1 MAADNNEDNLA
12 TRESG
17 EAPDEWTES
26 DRADTGVVTQTG
38 DEEEEEAE
46 AGAEGEGE
54 QQEYGE
60 GGAEAEGE
68 DEALLSF
75 LEEQGESVTVPLY
88 WSAVKKIVA
97 GYIQANGLQK
107 GKWITCDDALQAL
120 CDTDRSTQAQFYYT
134 LATHYPVKSSI
145 KVPRRLLKRQVE
157 EEAAKMGV
165 GEKGKRKGKG
175 ARGGEEEEGGDE
187 EEEEEGGDL
196 DEKERDEQGEEEQE
210 QEEEER
216 KGEGRRGEEEDSWEK
231 DWSSRE
237 GVTQEHDMA
246 EENEEQ
252 MKTGKEQQPQQQQ
265 DEEEAF
271 SQDFGSRANSE
282 PSPRKR
288 KRGRPPKASRDNP
301 SATTATAAS
310 TAAATATEPN
320 HTRYSD
326 PFASDPFSSDPDA
339 PEVTDLF
346 APSPSA
352 RAHSDPFG
360 PSSSAF
366 PPAPP
371 APPPGPECGYAAVTL
386 ANLGGVFL
394 KRRQLEGLLAD
405 EGFDRKVVGT
415 FVRIRVPGPANQT
428 EACYR
433 LVRVT
438 GCTSQTEMYPVGKGL
453 TNRVLLIMN
462 LKTPEATTIDLV
474 SNSDF
479 TEEECQKLRQYMNWG
494 LVDRLT
500 VDEVAAKE
508 IELHELK
515 VNQSVLIRIP
525 LLPSHVHLPS
535 PVPSFSSD
543 EVAAKEM
550 ELHELKVND
559 WLDAERV
566 KLTNLR
572 DRAREPTWT

>member
-1 MAADNNEDNLA
+1 MEGD
-12 TRESG
+12 G
-17 EAPDEWTES
+17 EKYEN
-26 DRADTGVVTQTG
+26 
-38 DEEEEEAE
+38 
-46 AGAEGEGE
+46 GEG
-54 QQEYGE
+54 
-60 GGAEAEGE
+60 
-68 DEALLSF
+68 
-75 LEEQGESVTVPLY
+75 
-88 WSAVKKIVA
+88 
-97 GYIQANGLQK
+97 
-107 GKWITCDDALQAL
+107 
-120 CDTDRSTQAQFYYT
+120 
-134 LATHYPVKSSI
+134 
-145 KVPRRLLKRQVE
+145 
-157 EEAAKMGV
+157 
-165 GEKGKRKGKG
+165 
-175 ARGGEEEEGGDE
+175 
-187 EEEEEGGDL
+187 
-196 DEKERDEQGEEEQE
+196 ERDEQGEGEEA
-210 QEEEER
+210 R
-216 KGEGRRGEEEDSWEK
+216 KGMEGEGRREEEEDSWEK

-237 GVTQEHDMA
+237 GVTQEHDLA

-252 MKTGKEQQPQQQQ
+252 MKTGNAQQQQ
-265 DEEEAF
+265 LQQHQQRQQEEEEKEEEAF
-271 SQDFGSRANSE
+271 AQDYDSKPIPE

-301 SATTATAAS
+301 SATTATATAS
-310 TAAATATEPN
+310 AATAAAATAAEPN
-320 HTRYSD
+320 STRRYSD

-339 PEVTDLF
+339 PEVTDPF
-346 APSPSA
+346 APS
-352 RAHSDPFG
+352 

-371 APPPGPECGYAAVTL
+371 APPPGPDCGYAAVTL

-405 EGFDRKVVGT
+405 EAFDRKVVGT

-479 TEEECQKLRQYMNWG
+479 TEEECQKLRQYMKWG

-508 IELHELK
+508 
-515 VNQSVLIRIP
+515 S
-525 LLPSHVHLPS
+525 
-535 PVPSFSSD
+535 
-543 EVAAKEM
+543 

-559 WLDAERV
+559 
-566 KLTNLR
+566 
-572 DRAREPTWT
+572 